1 MTAERQLN
9 ELRGPTAAAA
19 AAAAAAGGVGR
30 QNVITHGFISPQN
43 AIAKKRI
50 KRQNLTKLN

>member
-19 AAAAAAGGVGR
+19 VAAAAGGVGR
-30 QNVITHGFISPQN
+30 QNVIIHGFISPQN
-43 AIAKKRI
+43 AIAKKE
-50 KRQNLTKLN
+50 LNDRT

>member
-19 AAAAAAGGVGR
+19 AAAAAGGVGR
-30 QNVITHGFISPQN
+30 QNVIIHGFISPQN

>member
-9 ELRGPTAAAA
+9 ELRGPTAA

-43 AIAKKRI
+43 AIAKKE
-50 KRQNLTKLN
+50 LNDRT